1 MPKTSVAP
9 AQETPSIVIQQT
21 IPPRE
26 AAADAEPR
34 KRIDFW
40 PYIASLSPAD
50 WRRHEVYL
58 YRTKPVVGQK
68 QREKYLDIYNQK
80 FTIEDIKTRFGGEEF
95 RAMLLRDGKNI
106 LTEEFAVEAA
116 PKYDLAREIP
126 GTDNSQAATIDKLV
140 DRLTETVDNGGT
152 DEAVSRSI
160 SIMGDA
166 FDAAAKRL
174 AGSPNGGSLLETIR
188 TLKEL
193 GLISPP
199 QQQNSVLEIV
209 KVLKELG
216 IVGAPRPAD
225 AVGTPI
231 SIFREMLGVIKEF
244 AGEVGGGGK
253 RDWKAELVDKGIE
266 KIPEVL
272 RGISTMGDKQ
282 IQLERERRARIEA
295 AGRTAAIARGEA
307 PPAVASPAPAA
318 IPSGFPPESARAS
331 AAASGEAA
339 GPAAAANGAE
349 VPTVT
354 MEQIFYNRIVEMVFE
369 GEPGGVI
376 MDFLYGADRPAYS
389 YMLDLTGEQ
398 IKMMLGQNQT
408 LSQILNYPQID
419 DLLEQ
424 IVEYSREVKE
434 EMAREVAES
443 SPVTH

>member
-1 MPKTSVAP
+1 MKARLTGENMPRATSAP
-9 AQETPSIVIQQT
+9 TPETPSVVINQS
-21 IPPRE
+21 IPPRDAATE
-26 AAADAEPR
+26 AP
-34 KRIDFW
+34 KRERIEFW

-58 YRTKPVVGQK
+58 YRMKPVVGQK

-126 GTDNSQAATIDKLV
+126 GTDTSQAATIEKLV
-140 DRLTETVDNGGT
+140 DRLTDNNGDGTAAAVD
-152 DEAVSRSI
+152 RSI

-174 AGSPNGGSLLETIR
+174 ATSPNGGNLLETIR

-199 QQQNSVLEIV
+199 PQNSTLETV

-216 IVGAPRPAD
+216 VIGAPHPASP
-225 AVGTPI
+225 AESSIG
-231 SIFREMLGVIKEF
+231 IFREMLAMVKEF
-244 AGEVGGGGK
+244 AGEVGGGK

-282 IQLERERRARIEA
+282 IQLENARRARIAE
-295 AGRTAAIARGEA
+295 AGRAAAIARGEN
-307 PPAVASPAPAA
+307 P
-318 IPSGFPPESARAS
+318 
-331 AAASGEAA
+331 
-339 GPAAAANGAE
+339 PAAATVATAAAPTEPAPVAAGAPSE
-349 VPTVT
+349 LPTIPL
-354 MEQIFYNRIVEMVFE
+354 EEIFYRRIVEMAFE

-376 MDFLYGADRPAYS
+376 MDFLYGADRAAYS
-389 YMLDLTGEQ
+389 YMLDLNGEQ
-398 IKMMLGQNQT
+398 IKAMLGQHPT
-408 LSQILNYPQID
+408 LSKILAYPQLEE
-419 DLLEQ
+419 LLAQ
-424 IVEYSREVKE
+424 IVEYSGEVK
-434 EMAREVAES
+434 ADIASQVAET
-443 SPVTH
+443 SPGTH